1 MTCSRLNEFT
11 LRGKKIFAQS
21 KQIGCTKSSNKVIGI
36 SANALLKNPKVIKA
50 NQTPQ
55 IEQQK
60 DLNNALKHQEIQM
73 YLATELTH
81 LYPKI
86 KDESTQV
93 RI

>member
-1 MTCSRLNEFT
+1 M
-11 LRGKKIFAQS
+11 
-21 KQIGCTKSSNKVIGI
+21 
-36 SANALLKNPKVIKA
+36 LKNPKIIKA
-50 NQTPQ
+50 IQTRQ

-73 YLATELTH
+73 YLADELTH

-93 RI
+93 RILEMLFSISKNIVF